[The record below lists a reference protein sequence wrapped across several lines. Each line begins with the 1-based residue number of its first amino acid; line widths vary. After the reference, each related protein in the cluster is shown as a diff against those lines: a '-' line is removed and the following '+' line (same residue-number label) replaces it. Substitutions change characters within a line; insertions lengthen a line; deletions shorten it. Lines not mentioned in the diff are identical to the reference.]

1 MTANVKETNNNNNNN
16 NNNNGNNNKELSDY
30 NLDIRIKSTMMV

>member
-1 MTANVKETNNNNNNN
+1 MTANVKETNNNNN